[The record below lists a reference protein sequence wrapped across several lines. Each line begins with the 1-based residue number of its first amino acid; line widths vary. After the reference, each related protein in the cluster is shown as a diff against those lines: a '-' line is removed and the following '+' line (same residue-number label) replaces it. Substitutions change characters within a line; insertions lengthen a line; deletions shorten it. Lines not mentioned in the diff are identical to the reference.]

1 MFWFL
6 FGVLLFL
13 LIRNNFDVQGV
24 KKDARR
30 IARGIRKILK
40 DLGRGI
46 RKGVQEGKQQAEAKE
61 NRELLKET
69 EQEGKQQAE
78 AKENMEL
85 LKEMEQKAGTAAML
99 ANVPTIDF
107 PADDPKYDSSRKY
120 MYA

>member
-40 DLGRGI
+40 DLGREI
-46 RKGVQEGKQQAEAKE
+46 RKGV
-61 NRELLKET
+61 
-69 EQEGKQQAE
+69 QEGKQQAE

>member
-61 NRELLKET
+61 NRELLKE
-69 EQEGKQQAE
+69 
-78 AKENMEL
+78 
-85 LKEMEQKAGTAAML
+85 MEQKAGTAAML